1 MERHALKAALQWYVE
16 NGADEALGDE
26 PVDRFAAAK
35 TQADQ
40 SVADVI
46 RGESPAAAAALSPS
60 AAPAQNAPLGASDAR
75 AQALEA
81 AQNAGTLEDLETAI
95 AAFEG
100 IGLKKTASNM
110 VFADGHKNASIMYI
124 GDAPGADDDR
134 AGKPFVGVD
143 GRFLDVMFKAI
154 DIARTA
160 ETSEKALYLTNILN
174 WRPPGGRSPA
184 PGEIEASL
192 PFIERH
198 IQLAA
203 PKLLVF
209 GGATPAK
216 ALLGRSEGLS
226 RLRKRWH
233 DYTPQCEELRADAP
247 PIPAIVTFAPSYLL
261 NTPAQKRGAWADLLM
276 IKSRLN
282 AIESA

>member
-1 MERHALKAALQWYVE
+1 MERQALKAALQWYVD
-16 NGADEALGDE
+16 NGADEAIGDE

-35 TQADQ
+35 AQADK
-40 SVADVI
+40 SVADII
-46 RGESPAAAAALSPS
+46 RAENPVAEPKSVPAPS
-60 AAPAQNAPLGASDAR
+60 AQDAPLGASDAR
-75 AQALEA
+75 AEALKVAQSAQSLGELEA
-81 AQNAGTLEDLETAI
+81 AI
-95 AAFEG
+95 ALFEG

-110 VFADGHKNASIMYI
+110 VFSDGNKDASIMYI
-124 GDAPGADDDR
+124 GDAPAADDDR

-154 DIARTA
+154 DIARDA
-160 ETSEKALYLTNILN
+160 EEAEKSLYLTNVLN

-209 GGATPAK
+209 SGGTVAK

-226 RLRKRWH
+226 KLRKRWH
-233 DYTPQCEELRADAP
+233 EYTPQCAELGEEAA

-282 AIESA
+282 AI

>member
-1 MERHALKAALQWYVE
+1 MERQALKAV
-16 NGADEALGDE
+16 
-26 PVDRFAAAK
+26 AK
-35 TQADQ
+35 AQADK
-40 SVADVI
+40 SVAAVVRAENPDAKSV
-46 RGESPAAAAALSPS
+46 P

-75 AQALEA
+75 AQALKA
-81 AQNAGTLEDLETAI
+81 AQGAQTLEELAAAI

-110 VFADGHKNASIMYI
+110 VFADGNKDASIMYI
-124 GDAPGADDDR
+124 GDAPGAEDDR

-143 GRFLDVMFKAI
+143 GRFLDTMFKAI
-154 DIARTA
+154 DITRDA
-160 ETSEKALYLTNILN
+160 EVPEKALYLTNFLN

-209 GGATPAK
+209 GGGTVAK
-216 ALLGRSEGLS
+216 ALLGRNEGLS
-226 RLRKRWH
+226 KLRKRWH
-233 DYTPQCEELRADAP
+233 DYTPQCEELREGAT

-276 IKSRLN
+276 MKTRLS
-282 AIESA
+282 AI

>member
-1 MERHALKAALQWYVE
+1 MERQALKAALEWYVD
-16 NGADEALGDE
+16 NGADEAIGDA

-35 TQADQ
+35 AQADK
-40 SVADVI
+40 SVAEAM
-46 RGESPAAAAALSPS
+46 RAESPAAEAVSSPS
-60 AAPAQNAPLGASDAR
+60 APPAPNAPLGASDAR

-81 AQNAGTLEDLETAI
+81 ALGTETLEDLKAAI

-110 VFADGHKNASIMYI
+110 VFADGNKDARIMYI
-124 GDAPGADDDR
+124 GDAPSADDDR
-134 AGKPFVGVD
+134 AGKPFVGGD

-154 DIARTA
+154 DIARDA

-209 GGATPAK
+209 GGGTVAK

-226 RLRKRWH
+226 KLRKRWH
-233 DYTPQCEELRADAP
+233 DYTPQCAELGGGAT

-276 IKSRLN
+276 IKSRL
-282 AIESA
+282 SSL